1 VPWNLSLSRMLRTFL
16 ALGGLAAS
24 HPAVNAQTR
33 PTRGVQH
40 FILHSF
46 GGPDGAGPLLGVIA
60 DAKGAF
66 YGTTAF
72 GGKAANGTIFKLTPS
87 KSGYSEKV
95 LHSFSGGSEGYAP
108 DGLVGGND
116 GVLYGGTLAGGQ
128 NGCGV
133 GCGTV
138 FKLTPKKSGYAFSVV
153 YRFRP
158 GNDANQPVG
167 TPVLDKDGAIYGVT
181 QFGGSSNNGAVFK
194 LTPGK
199 SGYTERVL
207 YSFPGGAGGTLPQAG
222 LTIDTSGSLYGTT
235 YYGGTG
241 SCGGGCGTVFKL
253 APSKSGYTD
262 KVLYSFRNDSDG
274 VAPSAALTVDES
286 TGAIFGTTEFGG
298 ADFYGTV
305 FKLTPSGSDYIES
318 IVYRFNGSADGG
330 YPEGQLLLSANGVLF
345 GTTARGPGSKYPKGL
360 GTLFQLTPSGSSYA
374 FKLIYGFLR
383 PSGGSD
389 PDWSTLIS
397 DAKGALYGTTR
408 SGGSKL
414 NCNDGG
420 ETNGCGTVFKLIL
433 K

>member
-1 VPWNLSLSRMLRTFL
+1 MLRTFL
-16 ALGGLAAS
+16 VLGALAAW
-24 HPAVNAQTR
+24 HPSVNAQTR
-33 PTRGVQH
+33 PSRSVQH

-95 LHSFSGGSEGYAP
+95 LHSFSGGPEGYAP

-138 FKLTPKKSGYAFSVV
+138 FKLTPTKSGYAFSVV

-167 TPVLDKDGAIYGVT
+167 SPVLDKRGAIYGVT
-181 QFGGSSNNGAVFK
+181 QLGGSSNNGAVFK

-207 YSFPGGAGGTLPQAG
+207 YSFPGGGGGTLPQAG

-235 YYGGTG
+235 YYGGAGT
-241 SCGGGCGTVFKL
+241 CGGGCGTVFKL
-253 APSKSGYTD
+253 TPGKSGYTESL
-262 KVLYSFRNDSDG
+262 LYSFKDEADG
-274 VAPSAALTVDES
+274 DGPSAALRVDDR
-286 TGAIFGTTEFGG
+286 TGAIYGTTEYGG

-318 IVYRFNGSADGG
+318 IIYQFNGSADGG
-330 YPEGQLLLSANGVLF
+330 YPEGQLLLAANGVLF

-360 GTLFQLTPSGSSYA
+360 GTVFQLTPSGSSYG

-389 PDWSTLIS
+389 PIWSSLIS
-397 DAKGALYGTTR
+397 DAKGGLYGTTR

-433 K
+433 N